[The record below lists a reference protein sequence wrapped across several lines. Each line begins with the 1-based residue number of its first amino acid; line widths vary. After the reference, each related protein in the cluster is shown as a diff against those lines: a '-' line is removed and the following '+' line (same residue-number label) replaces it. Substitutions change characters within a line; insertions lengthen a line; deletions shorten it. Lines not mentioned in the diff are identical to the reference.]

1 MAAVLADAQRV
12 AGHDSRHLWAVDSTL
27 WSRPLAAPVHS
38 VAAGID
44 HFIIRD
50 GGFDAPISLMRDK
63 LRWKI
68 PEFVTQADV
77 VHLHNVNGITQV
89 GELARSFPDKKIVW
103 TLHDMNPFTG
113 ACHYALGCSKYSQA
127 CSSCPA
133 VKVPFQSWVEK
144 SFQEK
149 LAGLDAVE
157 NLHLVA
163 PSEWLADASQASRL
177 MSRFPASTIRNPL
190 DPVFFAYESNTASVS
205 HTFAVVA
212 QNLEDPV
219 KNVSAAVMAFS
230 DVRRDHPAA
239 TMALVGRGGDSFA
252 GEGITHLG
260 PLPQSDLA
268 TTLRASQAIVVP
280 SAAENAPMVI
290 AEAAAQGCLPIV
302 RATGGMPGMIADLGA
317 GHSFSHSE
325 EMTMAMA
332 TILRQKASELERARK
347 ALRAKA
353 QSLYSPDVVR
363 KQYDEV
369 YNR

>member
-1 MAAVLADAQRV
+1 MAAVLAEAQRV
-12 AGHDSRHLWAVDSTL
+12 AGQDSRHLWAVDSTL
-27 WSRPLAAPVHS
+27 WSRPLAAPLRT
-38 VAAGID
+38 VAAAID

-50 GGFDAPISLMRDK
+50 GDFDAPISLVRDK
-63 LRWKI
+63 LRWKN
-68 PEFVTQADV
+68 PGFVEQADV
-77 VHLHNVNGITQV
+77 IHLHNVNGITQV

-113 ACHYALGCSKYSQA
+113 ACHYALECSKYTQD

-133 VKVPFQSWVEK
+133 VKAPFQGLVEK
-144 SFQEK
+144 SFQQK
-149 LAGLDAVE
+149 LAGLDEVE

-163 PSEWLADASQASRL
+163 PSEWLADAAQTSRL
-177 MSRFPASTIRNPL
+177 MSRFPTSTIRNPL
-190 DPVFFAYESNTASVS
+190 DPVFFAHDTNTASVS
-205 HTFAVVA
+205 HTFVVVA

-230 DVRRDHPAA
+230 DVKREHPAA
-239 TMALVGRGGDSFA
+239 TLALVGRGGSSFA
-252 GEGITHLG
+252 GEGITLLG
-260 PLPQSDLA
+260 PLPQSNLA
-268 TTLRASQAIVVP
+268 AALRASQAIVVP

-317 GHSFSHSE
+317 GHSFSHSK
-325 EMTMAMA
+325 EMTIAMA
-332 TILRQKASELERARK
+332 SILQQKASELERARQS
-347 ALRAKA
+347 LRGKA

>member
-27 WSRPLAAPVHS
+27 WSRPLTAPLHT

-50 GGFDAPISLMRDK
+50 GDFDAPISLVRDK

-68 PEFVTQADV
+68 PEFVAQADV
-77 VHLHNVNGITQV
+77 IHLHNVNGITQV

-103 TLHDMNPFTG
+103 TLHDMNSFTG
-113 ACHYALGCSKYSQA
+113 ACHYALGCSKYIQD

-133 VKVPFQSWVEK
+133 VKVPFQGLVEK
-144 SFQEK
+144 SFLQK

-163 PSEWLADASQASRL
+163 PSKWLADESQASRL
-177 MSRFPASTIRNPL
+177 MSRFSTSTIRNPL
-190 DPVFFAYESNTASVS
+190 NPEFFAHDTNTGSVS
-205 HTFAVVA
+205 HTFVVVA

-230 DVRRDHPAA
+230 DVRREHPAA
-239 TMALVGRGGDSFA
+239 TMALVGRGGSPFA
-252 GEGITHLG
+252 GEGITLLG

-268 TTLRASQAIVVP
+268 ATLRASQAIVVP

-325 EMTMAMA
+325 EMTIAMA
-332 TILRQKASELERARK
+332 TILRQKASEQGRARQ

-353 QSLYSPDVVR
+353 QSLYSPEAVR